1 MLGKIVSILFLI
13 PVWKATKSFLE
24 VVLVLMLILLSAL
37 FIAKTW
43 KEINGEKKKCTSL
56 TGFEGFSSCSRRE
69 GFSSCSRREGFSSC
83 SRRDR
88 MAGQTENFIDG
99 NMDSLIKL
107 GMEKMASSGL
117 DGAAILESMGNGNKE
132 EILKKI
138 MENYGEK

>member
-69 GFSSCSRREGFSSC
+69 GFSSCSRR
-83 SRRDR
+83 DR

-117 DGAAILESMGNGNKE
+117 DGAAILESMGNGNKK